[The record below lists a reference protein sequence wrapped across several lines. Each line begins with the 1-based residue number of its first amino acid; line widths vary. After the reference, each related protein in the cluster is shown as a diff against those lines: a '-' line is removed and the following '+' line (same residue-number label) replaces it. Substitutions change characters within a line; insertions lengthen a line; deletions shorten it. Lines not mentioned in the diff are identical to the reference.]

1 MKGTMRWFDEQNG
14 YGHIQTEDGMDVLAH
29 QSDIALMGFTSLY
42 AKDEVEFELVHDPR
56 GHLKA
61 VHVRKI

>member
-1 MKGTMRWFDEQNG
+1 MKGTIRWFDEQKG
-14 YGHIQTEDGMDVLAH
+14 CGHIQTEDGMDLLAH

-42 AKDEVEFELVHDPR
+42 EKDEVEFEIIRDTK

-61 VHVRKI
+61 VNVRKI